1 MINGYREIN
10 FIETARGRG
19 LLKDIWLALNYFRV
33 IGCGAFICKPNTDF
47 TNEWMD
53 TIHKILD
60 DKYELLVNNPPKD
73 LRDFYHKKY
82 DDGSISNYPLRW
94 TEICGE
100 VFHPLCLKYSKK
112 ILKTLPTPDFSRPY
126 L

>member
-1 MINGYREIN
+1 M
-10 FIETARGRG
+10 
-19 LLKDIWLALNYFRV
+19 LKDIWLALNYYRL

-47 TNEWMD
+47 TKEWMD

-60 DKYELLVNNPPKD
+60 QKYGLLVNNPPKD
-73 LRDFYHKKY
+73 LRDFYHKKH

-112 ILKTLPTPDFSRPY
+112 ILRTLPTPDFNKPY

>member
-1 MINGYREIN
+1 M
-10 FIETARGRG
+10 
-19 LLKDIWLALNYFRV
+19 

-47 TNEWMD
+47 TKEWMD
-53 TIHKILD
+53 AIHKILD
-60 DKYELLVNNPPKD
+60 QKYELLINNPPKD
-73 LRDFYHKKY
+73 LRDFYHKKHG
-82 DDGSISNYPLRW
+82 DGSISNYPLRW

-112 ILKTLPTPDFSRPY
+112 ILRTLPTPDFNKPY